1 MRRIFVA
8 VAALLTQ
15 PAQSQPLSAVKT
27 AELSGALYQA
37 GLAADDPVLI
47 LAAAKLRKAMVP
59 RAETAGTEAPLGWQE
74 MLARAAALAD
84 GDADLLAVI
93 DDVAAESGKGVAAGP
108 VYSIGNLNAGDSD
121 SYPAVAFIG
130 GDYAEVYVEAKVTT
144 DLNIAVY
151 DSKGRL
157 VCSDTD
163 SSPIAYCGWRPGTTD
178 SFTMTVQN
186 DGPLGATYALM
197 TN

>member
-163 SSPIAYCGWRPGTTD
+163 ASPIAYCGWRPGTTD

>member
-1 MRRIFVA
+1 M
-8 VAALLTQ
+8 
-15 PAQSQPLSAVKT
+15 SQPLLNLRD
-27 AELSGALYQA
+27 LSCGYYHGHRVVQ
-37 GLAADDPVLI
+37 
-47 LAAAKLRKAMVP
+47 
-59 RAETAGTEAPLGWQE
+59 
-74 MLARAAALAD
+74 
-84 GDADLLAVI
+84 DLDLH
-93 DDVAAESGKGVAAGP
+93 
-108 VYSIGNLNAGDSD
+108 LNAGDSD

-163 SSPIAYCGWRPGTTD
+163 ASPIAYCGWRPGSTD
-178 SFTMTVQN
+178 SFTMTVRN

>member
-8 VAALLTQ
+8 VAALLAQ

-37 GLAADDPVLI
+37 GLAADDPVLM

-74 MLARAAALAD
+74 MLASAAALAD

-163 SSPIAYCGWRPGTTD
+163 ASPIAYCGWRPGTTD
-178 SFTMTVQN
+178 SFTMSVQN

>member
-8 VAALLTQ
+8 VAALLAQ

-163 SSPIAYCGWRPGTTD
+163 ASPIAYCGWRPGSTD